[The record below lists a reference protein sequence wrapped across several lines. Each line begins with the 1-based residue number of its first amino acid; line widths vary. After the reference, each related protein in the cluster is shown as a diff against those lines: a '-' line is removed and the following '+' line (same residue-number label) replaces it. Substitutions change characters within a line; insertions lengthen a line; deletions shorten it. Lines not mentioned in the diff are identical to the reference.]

1 MALNADEL
9 TEIDRV
15 LAGLAADA
23 PVIAEMKRRFPKLS
37 WTRCDASDVVEA
49 PYRSSALYDIH
60 LLNSSDHCSQITSDP
75 AQATGIILAKRK
87 SVL

>member
-1 MALNADEL
+1 MALSAEEL

-15 LAGLAADA
+15 LSGLSADA

-37 WTRCDASDVVEA
+37 WTRCDASDVIEA
-49 PYRSSALYDIH
+49 PYKSNTLYDIH

-75 AQATGIILAKRK
+75 EQATGIILAKRK
-87 SVL
+87 TPR